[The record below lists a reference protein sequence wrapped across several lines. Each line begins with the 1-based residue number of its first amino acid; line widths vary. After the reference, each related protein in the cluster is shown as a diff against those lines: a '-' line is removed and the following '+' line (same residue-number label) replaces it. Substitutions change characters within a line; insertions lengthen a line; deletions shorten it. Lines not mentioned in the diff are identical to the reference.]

1 MLFFMKIVVD
11 YAHNHVEICR
21 LDFTRKLLFYTF
33 YFAKYTNNTSIVVR
47 VVAILCLQYLIVVK
61 KTHLCQ
67 AHSIYL
73 VQRSYSCYNRLCR
86 LHVENIDFNFTGC
99 ATIHSLANTLHKLIV
114 QSNNEAYVNCVWC
127 IKVRCIPASVLL
139 ITNKTN
145 LVYVER
151 IIFIR
156 NSATFFFCKLI
167 GNATSQH
174 EPNTNFIRPR

>member
-1 MLFFMKIVVD
+1 MKIVVD

-21 LDFTRKLLFYTF
+21 LDFTRKLLFYAF
-33 YFAKYTNNTSIVVR
+33 YFAHYTNNNTTVVVR
-47 VVAILCLQYLIVVK
+47 VVVILCLQYLAVVRK
-61 KTHLCQ
+61 KHLCQ

-114 QSNNEAYVNCVWC
+114 QSNNEANLNCVWC
-127 IKVRCIPASVLL
+127 IKVRCTSASVLL

-145 LVYVER
+145 FVYVER
-151 IIFIR
+151 INFIR
-156 NSATFFFCKLI
+156 NSATIFFLCKLI